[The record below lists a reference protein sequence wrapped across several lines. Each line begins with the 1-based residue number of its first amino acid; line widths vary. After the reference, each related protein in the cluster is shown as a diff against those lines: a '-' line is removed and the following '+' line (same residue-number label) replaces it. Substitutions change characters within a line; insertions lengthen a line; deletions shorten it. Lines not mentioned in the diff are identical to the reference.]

1 MRCFSCEP
9 LLDDYLEGSLGPRQ
23 LFQVARHLR
32 GCNQCAALF
41 RELRVIDALLTT
53 ARTPGSVTP
62 DFTDAVVCAARGTP
76 VYGQRRVSVWIA
88 LIAYL
93 VLAWMVAAFA
103 MLRGG
108 GGIASVNAFLGTQE
122 RSLAA
127 LLAAVK
133 ALAPAT
139 PLAAATVT
147 GVLLLDLFLLG
158 ALYFGYRRVRPLV
171 ALYLTRGSRP

>member
-9 LLDDYLEGSLGPRQ
+9 LLDDYLEGSLGARQ

-32 GCNQCAALF
+32 GCVDCAALL
-41 RELRVIDALLTT
+41 RELRVIDGLLTT
-53 ARTPGSVTP
+53 ASPPGSVAP
-62 DFTDAVVCAARGTP
+62 DFTATVVSAARVTP
-76 VYGQRRVSVWIA
+76 VYGHRRVPVWTA

-93 VLAWMVAAFA
+93 VLAWALAAFVT
-103 MLRGG
+103 LRAGG
-108 GGIASVNAFLGTQE
+108 TIASLGAFLAPQE

-127 LLAAVK
+127 VVAAMR

-139 PLAAATVT
+139 PLAAAAVT
-147 GVLLLDLFLLG
+147 GILLVDLFLLA

-171 ALYLTRGSRP
+171 ALYLTRGSRS